1 MTKEKENPSTE
12 KSQIISELANKL
24 GFSVDLLQSVVGNR
38 IKGTALV
45 SEDGSFQFTAQSST
59 GARSETVKKTKR
71 GSYIAKSL
79 KTGCMQMT
87 LKAEADSA
95 DPFADMMAEAV
106 TLAKPSQK
114 KNVIEP
120 KGRILAQTP
129 TITVRLDHDHCT
141 IQSLVTVDV
150 ANTSDYSGAV
160 VSEIGALMRI
170 LSQNREKILRMKNNY
185 EKTVTKN
192 N

>member
-1 MTKEKENPSTE
+1 M
-12 KSQIISELANKL
+12 
-24 GFSVDLLQSVVGNR
+24 
-38 IKGTALV
+38 

-79 KTGCMQMT
+79 KTGGMQMT

-95 DPFADMMAEAV
+95 DPFADMMAEAA

-114 KNVIEP
+114 KSVVEP
-120 KGRILAQTP
+120 SGRILAQTP
-129 TITVRLDHDHCT
+129 TITVRLDHNQCT

-170 LSQNREKILRMKNNY
+170 ISQNRDKILRMKNNY
-185 EKTVTKN
+185 EKNHNKN
-192 N
+192 D